1 MEKYF
6 LLKTEFVFDSAHSL
20 RNYEGKCKNIHG
32 HTWKVEIWIKG
43 DSLKLD
49 ETGILFDF
57 TNVQKLKEKLDH
69 KYLNQEIPFFVILNP
84 TAENISL
91 FVYEELK
98 KIRND
103 LSYGVRIYETLVGKE
118 TYCEYGDF

>member
-1 MEKYF
+1 MGKYF

-43 DSLKLD
+43 DSSKLD

-57 TNVQKLKEKLDH
+57 TNVQKLKEKFDD
-69 KYLNQEIPFFVILNP
+69 I
-84 TAENISL
+84 NII
-91 FVYEELK
+91 K
-98 KIRND
+98 
-103 LSYGVRIYETLVGKE
+103 
-118 TYCEYGDF
+118 